1 MLCLHFL
8 VSAGYEGPA
17 FAVILNSISPEN
29 KGLVVSALVFSFIM
43 AGTLGSAL
51 LGWLEDYYNAENNN
65 KLYGYLL
72 CAIVAISYA
81 VSIPF
86 FWLAGKH
93 YT

>member
-29 KGLVVSALVFSFIM
+29 KGLGVSAYLFLTIA
-43 AGTLGSAL
+43 AGTMTTAFLGYL
-51 LGWLEDYYNAENNN
+51 QDYYDAENNN
-65 KLYGYLL
+65 ELYGYLL

-81 VSIPF
+81 ASIPF